1 MPSAP
6 RPCPTPRP
14 GCTPRRRPATK
25 AAALASACWFAVLA
39 AAATRAHASVPQ
51 QRADAPAPSA
61 AIGLQAA
68 DRRPGPSPAPPGSP
82 AYPADLQ
89 PADGV
94 DRQRQLLL
102 AAGACADDSLHRLL
116 RDRSPLNRFEVAA
129 ALDQCLPPPGS
140 ETDQQKAL
148 MQAFSAELSALRAR
162 RDSLQARL
170 VTLETLE
177 FSTTTRLK
185 GQATFVLGGSRFDGS
200 AEPLVDE
207 SRRTYGASTFNYDLK
222 LVFDTSFTGKDLLRM
237 RLRAGNFD
245 RSSNSFYGAGPT
257 ALSELEVAFQEQSG
271 PDLMGV
277 NRLYYQRPIG
287 DFTVTLGPKVEQDAM
302 LAIWPSVYPAA
313 SVLDVMTFAG
323 AIGALNLNLGAGA
336 GLWWQKN
343 GLAISINTI
352 AANGGA
358 GNPGVGGLAS
368 GGSGTSSS
376 LQIGY
381 QARQWALAATASWL
395 QNGFGTIPYG
405 TAFVLDSFQTP
416 GSTLAYGLSG
426 YWQPLRPGWMPSI
439 SAGFGLNT
447 TRYDNASA
455 ADSLVGTSQ
464 SWSVGVQWLKAIA
477 RRHSLGFAVG
487 QPTYATRL
495 VNGARADDGNWV
507 WEGWY
512 DITLSDHLS
521 LTPAVFYLSR
531 PLGANTPSGRSFDQL
546 GVLIK
551 TSLRF

>member
-1 MPSAP
+1 M
-6 RPCPTPRP
+6 
-14 GCTPRRRPATK
+14 G
-25 AAALASACWFAVLA
+25 L
-39 AAATRAHASVPQ
+39 SV
-51 QRADAPAPSA
+51 APSP
-61 AIGLQAA
+61 Q
-68 DRRPGPSPAPPGSP
+68 PPGLPP
-82 AYPADLQ
+82 AQQNADLQ
-89 PADGV
+89 PT
-94 DRQRQLLL
+94 DRTYQDLRRLI
-102 AAGACADDSLHRLL
+102 DSGICIALGDLL
-116 RDRSPLNRFEVAA
+116 RAGTTLNRFEAA
-129 ALDQCLPPPGS
+129 ALVSDCLNQPGS
-140 ETDQQKAL
+140 ETDQQRAWI
-148 MQAFSAELSALRAR
+148 QAFSTELALLPQRA
-162 RDSLQARL
+162 DTLKVHMVALEALQ
-170 VTLETLE
+170 

-185 GQATFVLGGSRFDGS
+185 GDATFVLGANRFSGS
-200 AEPLVDE
+200 AQTLVND
-207 SRRTYGASTFNYDLK
+207 SRLAYGATTFNYDLK
-222 LVFDTSFTGKDLLRM
+222 LILDSSFTGRDLLRM

-245 RSSNSFYGAGPT
+245 RTSNSFYGAGPS
-257 ALSELEVAFQEQSG
+257 ALSELEVAFQERSG
-271 PDLMGV
+271 PDVMGL

-287 DFTVTLGPKVEQDAM
+287 DFTVTLGPKVEQNAM

-343 GLAISINTI
+343 GFAISVNTI

-381 QARQWALAATASWL
+381 QARQWAVAATASWL

-405 TAFVLDSFQTP
+405 TDFVLDSLQAP

-426 YWQPLRPGWMPSI
+426 YWQPLRSGWMPSI

-447 TRYDNASA
+447 TRYDNALA
-455 ADSLVGTSQ
+455 AGSLVGTSQ

-495 VNGARADDGNWV
+495 VNGASADDGNWV
-507 WEGWY
+507 WEGWF
-512 DITLSDHLS
+512 DITQSDHLS